1 MYYRLPKEA
10 RKELVFDYSNNPM
23 TLNVCY
29 AEVKNNTK
37 TGSRILTFLGY
48 KDDEATADKNEETLK
63 EHDKHCDFCKGFHAT
78 EEDRKA
84 EEKLLDDFI
93 MQERMKFRAG
103 SGDDMF
109 YEEQIINYINKPIV
123 NKQIVK
129 YVNEQRAFWLDF
141 IRFIQK
147 VRKA

>member
-1 MYYRLPKEA
+1 MKQ
-10 RKELVFDYSNNPM
+10 S
-23 TLNVCY
+23 
-29 AEVKNNTK
+29 
-37 TGSRILTFLGY
+37 
-48 KDDEATADKNEETLK
+48 NEETLK
-63 EHDKHCDFCKGFHAT
+63 EHDKHCDFCKGLN
-78 EEDRKA
+78 EDRKA

-147 VRKA
+147 KQLPADTAISIKEHEGKFN